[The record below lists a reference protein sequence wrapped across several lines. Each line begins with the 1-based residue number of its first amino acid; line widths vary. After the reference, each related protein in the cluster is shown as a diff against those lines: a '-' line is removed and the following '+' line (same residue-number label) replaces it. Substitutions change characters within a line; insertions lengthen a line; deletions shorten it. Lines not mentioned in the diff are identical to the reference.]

1 MTRHHLIC
9 DVTCDMC
16 YVTCV
21 FLISKKMMLLLSPF
35 VLLQHGGASENVN
48 ERRETF
54 RVYEQKIQDRFFDLQ
69 GHAASL
75 YYS

>member
-21 FLISKKMMLLLSPF
+21 FLISKKNDAATF
-35 VLLQHGGASENVN
+35 TFCFIAARGSER
-48 ERRETF
+48 ER
-54 RVYEQKIQDRFFDLQ
+54 Q
-69 GHAASL
+69 
-75 YYS
+75 